1 MSSISE
7 LDAQME
13 NLLESRVEQID
24 AHWRQSGREKPGA
37 QPKSGAMAKSRMAR
51 RPKAAA
57 KAQSK
62 AKAAG
67 GELDA
72 LSALDAQMEDLLEN
86 RVKQIDAH
94 WRQSGADKPGAQP
107 KSGAVAKS
115 RAARRFRADRKAT
128 AKAQAPMP
136 TAKTAD
142 GGAAALAAASSIPKA
157 AALGVAVK
165 PPPARKPAWALG
177 ATAKAAAR
185 SLGARAKAAGAFV
198 KAPPVPPHLAPPLDA
213 QAGPPAKAVGAEQIQ
228 FAPKASIAKA
238 PAPKAPARAAPPEGV
253 VAEGADEEG
262 EDEDDY
268 DPFAE
273 APAPHVAADAE
284 RDRIEAVPKNIGDES
299 VQSLAAQLAAGEQL
313 LAYNAKVLEATQ
325 AQLDAELQAGE
336 AMLRENNKRLAQ
348 LHAAALNRA
357 LSGKTKQRGAG
368 LGKPPWRR
376 GAPAKSKEV
385 ANWLRRGGPMA
396 RGPDDR
402 MDAGAELAK
411 EYFAG
416 KSAEEPAAKRAKVEP
431 IEVAATTHFA
441 QELMDK
447 APASI
452 QTCRS
457 LLLFL
462 DKKLSS
468 PIVEAPAVDGPADL
482 RSRLAAYAE
491 GAGRLDALRAGSWD
505 ARAKRVLDVPG
516 GLATATGKA
525 ALQAAQDQLES
536 TGSELETFLKERGEG
551 SLDAATKAR
560 RDWAQGHLRRDW
572 LSWCA
577 RLLRCRE
584 AALVA
589 AEESSATVPQV
600 EGTGLDGIIQAL
612 LSGTPA
618 AVA

>member
-24 AHWRQSGREKPGA
+24 AHWRQSGSEKPGA
-37 QPKSGAMAKSRMAR
+37 QPKSGAMAKSRMAK

-57 KAQSK
+57 KAHSK
-62 AKAAG
+62 AKAVAG
-67 GELDA
+67 QFDA

-94 WRQSGADKPGAQP
+94 WRQSGGEKPGAQP
-107 KSGAVAKS
+107 KSGAMAKS
-115 RAARRFRADRKAT
+115 RAARRYRADRKAA
-128 AKAQAPMP
+128 AKAQAPLP

-157 AALGVAVK
+157 AALGVAAK
-165 PPPARKPAWALG
+165 PPPARKPAWVLG

-185 SLGARAKAAGAFV
+185 ALGARAKAAGAFV

-213 QAGPPAKAVGAEQIQ
+213 SAGPPAKAVGTEQVK

-238 PAPKAPARAAPPEGV
+238 PAPKAPARAAPPEGDG
-253 VAEGADEEG
+253 AEGADEEG

-284 RDRIEAVPKNIGDES
+284 RERSEAVSKNIGDES
-299 VQSLAAQLAAGEQL
+299 APSLAAQLAAGEQL
-313 LAYNAKVLEATQ
+313 LAYNAKVLEVTQ
-325 AQLDAELQAGE
+325 TQLDAELEAGQAL
-336 AMLRENNKRLAQ
+336 LRENNKRLAQ

-357 LSGKTKQRGAG
+357 LGRGKT
-368 LGKPPWRR
+368 GKPPWRR
-376 GAPAKSKEV
+376 GGPPKSKE
-385 ANWLRRGGPMA
+385 AASWLRRGGRSA
-396 RGPDDR
+396 RGPDER

-411 EYFAG
+411 EYFAS
-416 KSAEEPAAKRAKVEP
+416 KLAEEPAAKRAKVEAT
-431 IEVAATTHFA
+431 EVAATTRFA
-441 QELMDK
+441 QELMEK

-457 LLLFL
+457 LLIFL
-462 DKKLSS
+462 DKKLSA

-491 GAGRLDALRAGSWD
+491 GAGRLDALRAGGWD

-536 TGSELETFLKERGEG
+536 TGSELEASLKERGEG
-551 SLDAATKAR
+551 SLDASTKAR
-560 RDWAQGHLRRDW
+560 REWAQGHLRRDW

-589 AEESSATVPQV
+589 AAESGATDSQI
-600 EGTGLDGIIQAL
+600 EGTGLAGVVQAL
-612 LSGTPA
+612 LSGAPA
-618 AVA
+618 GVA